1 MLMSSFNLTSRIV
14 SLLVV
19 LACALLVPRAA
30 GAAQDE
36 FPPYAKQVQIAVV
49 APLSGPEKQFGW
61 DLSAGVQAAV
71 DDANHA
77 RGLTDFAWFMTSFDD
92 QADPGI
98 AEQQAQFVLVDP
110 KNAIVIG
117 HLGGQETFL
126 ALHVYHEAGIP
137 LIIPTSSLSALTQ
150 QGYKDVFRLC
160 APDTLE
166 GALAARYAERNL
178 KPTKVAVVWEQ
189 NDYGNNTAT
198 TFVNY
203 AAGAKGFKTTD
214 YSFDVD
220 LKNLKDQV
228 AKVAADQPDLM
239 YVTGRGDLMA
249 KVIVALRKAGVTAPI
264 LGTSPF
270 YSDALLQ
277 DKAYKSALDGITVGT
292 CVPPVA
298 LMPNA
303 QQFQQ
308 RFQAQHGRLSSYAL
322 FGYVAA
328 QIAIDAAVQGRSAE
342 KASLI
347 RQIQNGIFP
356 TAIGQLSFRPNGDPS
371 EPNLYFYKADSGS
384 FKYLGSA
391 LPNPAVLR

>member
-1 MLMSSFNLTSRIV
+1 MSSFQIV
-14 SLLVV
+14 ARTLSVWFVLGVALV
-19 LACALLVPRAA
+19 VPRAA

-36 FPPYAKQVQIAVV
+36 FPPYAKQAQIAVV
-49 APLSGPEKQFGW
+49 APMSGPERQLGW
-61 DLSAGVQAAV
+61 DLSAGVQAAI

-77 RGLTDFAWFMTSFDD
+77 RGLTDFAWALTSFDD
-92 QADPGI
+92 QGDPGI

-110 KNAIVIG
+110 KNVLVIG
-117 HLGGQETFL
+117 HIGGQETFL
-126 ALHVYHEAGIP
+126 ALHVYHEAGLP
-137 LIIPTSSLSALTQ
+137 VIIPTSSLSALTQ
-150 QGYKDVFRLC
+150 QGYRDVFRLC

-198 TFVNY
+198 TFINY
-203 AAGAKGFKTTD
+203 ASSGKGFKSSD
-214 YSFDVD
+214 FSIDVD

-228 AKVAADQPDLM
+228 AKVADYQPDLM

-249 KVIVALRKAGVTAPI
+249 KVIIALRKAGLTAPV
-264 LGTSPF
+264 LGTSTL

-277 DKAYKSALDGITVGT
+277 DKAFKGVAEGMTVGT
-292 CVPPVA
+292 CVPPVQF
-298 LMPNA
+298 MPDA

-308 RFQAQHGRLSSYAL
+308 RFQQQHGRLSAYAL
-322 FGYVAA
+322 YGYVAA
-328 QIAIDAAVQGRSAE
+328 QIAIDAAVQGRSVD
-342 KASLI
+342 KIPLS
-347 RQIQNGIFP
+347 RQISNGIFP
-356 TAIGQLSFRPNGDPS
+356 TVIGQISFRPNGDPS
-371 EPNLYFYKADSGS
+371 APNLYFYKVESGS